1 MDERLELAAAH
12 WAVKRPSDK
21 TRWWMHPAII
31 RHINR
36 LVCGEPIDG
45 PHFGFN
51 RLLHGAMPE
60 GGFRRAIS
68 IGCGS
73 GGKEI
78 RLLRENIVQHFD
90 LFEISEPKIQLI
102 RQKAAEHGVLD
113 RVSWHHADAFEREIV
128 GEFDLV
134 YWNNSLHHMFDV
146 QQAIAWSARA
156 LQSGGCF
163 AMDDYVGPTRFQWT
177 DLELEMAARVRAL
190 LPDRFLVNPRN
201 PNAWLDR
208 APGRPDVQVMM
219 AADPTE
225 AADSGRILS
234 AVKMAFPQARLIPT
248 GGIIYHLALNDV
260 LANFGEDEEDQAM
273 LESLL
278 LLDEIL
284 ARSGHTQYAVAIAR
298 KD

>member
-1 MDERLELAAAH
+1 MDERLAVAAAH

-21 TRWWMHPAII
+21 TRWWMHPAIL

-36 LVCGEPIDG
+36 VVCGQSVDG
-45 PHFGFN
+45 PHSGFN
-51 RLLHGAMPE
+51 RLLQDSMPK
-60 GGFRRAIS
+60 GGFRKAVS

-78 RLLRENIVQHFD
+78 RLLRDNIVQQFD
-90 LFEISEPKIQLI
+90 LFEISEPKIDLI

-113 RVSWHHADAFEREIV
+113 RVTWHHADAFERDIV

-146 QQAIAWSARA
+146 AAAVRWSVRA

-163 AMDDYVGPTRFQWT
+163 AIDDYVGPTRFQWT
-177 DLELEMAARVRAL
+177 ELELEMAARVRAL
-190 LPDRFLVNPRN
+190 LPDRLLVNPRN

-208 APGRPDVQVMM
+208 APSRPDVQVMM

-225 AADSGRILS
+225 AADSGRIL
-234 AVKMAFPQARLIPT
+234 AEVTAAFPRARIIPT

-260 LANFGEDEEDQAM
+260 LANFDVEQDQPM

-278 LLDEIL
+278 LLDEML
-284 ARSGHTQYAVAIAR
+284 ARCGHTQYAVAIAL

>member
-1 MDERLELAAAH
+1 
-12 WAVKRPSDK
+12 
-21 TRWWMHPAII
+21 MHPAIL

-36 LVCGEPIDG
+36 IVCGEPIDG

-51 RLLHGAMPE
+51 RLLRDVMPK
-60 GGFRRAIS
+60 GGFRRAVS

-78 RLLRENIVQHFD
+78 RLLRENIVQQFD
-90 LFEISEPKIQLI
+90 LFEISEAKIELI
-102 RQKAAEHGVLD
+102 QQKAAEHGVLD
-113 RVSWHHADAFEREIV
+113 RVSWHHADAFERDPV
-128 GEFDLV
+128 GEHDLV

-146 QQAIAWSARA
+146 PQAIAWSARA

-201 PNAWLDR
+201 SNAWLNR

-225 AADSGRILS
+225 AADSGRILA
-234 AVKMAFPQARLIPT
+234 AVMVAFPQARLIPT

-260 LANFGEDEEDQAM
+260 LANFGEEEDQAM

-284 ARSGHTQYAVAIAR
+284 ARNGHTQYAVAIAR

>member
-1 MDERLELAAAH
+1 MDERLKLAAAH

-21 TRWWMHPAII
+21 TRWWMHPAIV

-36 LVCGEPIDG
+36 IVCGQPIEG
-45 PHFGFN
+45 PHSGFN
-51 RLLHGAMPE
+51 HLLRDAMPE
-60 GGFRRAIS
+60 QGFRRAVS

-90 LFEISEPKIQLI
+90 LFEISEPKIELI
-102 RQKAAEHGVLD
+102 RRKAAEHGVLE
-113 RVSWHHADAFEREIV
+113 RVTWHHCDAFDRHVV

-146 QQAIAWSARA
+146 AAAIAWSVRA
-156 LQSGGCF
+156 LRSEGCF

-177 DLELEMAARVRAL
+177 ELELEMAARVRAM
-190 LPDRFLVNPRN
+190 LPDRLLVNPRN
-201 PNAWLDR
+201 PNSWLDR
-208 APGRPDVQVMM
+208 TPGRPDVEVMM

-225 AADSGRILS
+225 AADSGRIL
-234 AVKMAFPQARLIPT
+234 AHLTAAFPRARVIPT

-260 LANFGEDEEDQAM
+260 LANFDDEQDM
-273 LESLL
+273 PLLESLL
-278 LLDEIL
+278 LLDEML
-284 ARSGHTQYAVAIAR
+284 ARNGRTQYAVAIAR
-298 KD
+298 KE